1 MIRRRSALAGFRS
14 HSSEEE
20 PNPMESVANMTDVML
35 VLAVA
40 LMLAIAARWNVNV
53 TEAVQLDPSSLE
65 PIDAQISEEAAQ
77 ASGGDARYEEVGTVY
92 RDIDTGE
99 LYVVG

>member
-1 MIRRRSALAGFRS
+1 MIRRRGALAGLS
-14 HSSEEE
+14 ADSAGDE

-53 TEAVQLDPSSLE
+53 AETVQLDPSAME
-65 PIDAQISEEAAQ
+65 PVDAQISEQAAQ
-77 ASGGDARYEEVGTVY
+77 SAGSDAQYEEVGTVY
-92 RDIDTGE
+92 RDVATGD